1 MLSELRIRDYALIDD
16 IVIEFGPGLNIL
28 TGETGTGKSIII
40 GALSLVLGGRADPS
54 VVRTGADETTVE
66 ARFDEVGEPAGECTR
81 AGIDVSGNS
90 LILRRRAGR
99 TGRSSAWA
107 NESAV
112 TVGVL
117 RRVGDRLVDLHG
129 QHQHQ
134 LLLNPDRHLEIL
146 DAWAGLEPERDRF
159 AAAFDD
165 CEAARRELAALE
177 NELAERR
184 HRRDLTEFQ
193 LKELSGAHVEPGE
206 VDTLRTE
213 QERLASAE
221 QRSVLAREVREL
233 LSERE
238 GSISELL
245 AATAAR
251 LAALGRLDD
260 RMREHHE
267 TAVSAQARLDDLWR
281 EVVSYGEDIR
291 FSPDRL
297 DEVNARLFLIEKLE
311 KKYAAGADELAAL
324 EAKLRAELDS
334 VELDESRC
342 VELRRDIERRGAR
355 LLKDAAALSARR
367 RQAGGEL
374 AAKIL
379 PEFSALGLNQAE
391 LAVQVTHPEQPG
403 DSSLSRLGFDTVEFL
418 FSANPGE
425 GLKPLRKVASG
436 GELSRIMLALK
447 NILARMS
454 IVPTMVFDEV
464 DSGIGGR
471 VAEAVGRRLAR
482 LGRDRQVICITHL
495 PQIARHADRHYLI
508 SKSAR
513 RGRTRTGIR
522 RLDDEARVRELARM
536 NAGAEVTE
544 TGLAHARELLGRR
557 KRDV

>member
-16 IVIEFGPGLNIL
+16 LAIEFGPGLNIL

-54 VVRTGADETTVE
+54 VVRTGADDTTVE
-66 ARFDEVGEPAGECTR
+66 ARFEDVGKPADECAR
-81 AGIDVSGNS
+81 AGVDVSEDV

-112 TVGVL
+112 TVSVL

-134 LLLNPDRHLEIL
+134 LLLNPDQHLEIL
-146 DAWAGLEPERDRF
+146 DAWADLGAERDRF
-159 AAAFDD
+159 AGAFDD
-165 CEAARRELAALE
+165 CETRRRELAAVE
-177 NELAERR
+177 SELKERQ

-206 VDTLRTE
+206 IDALRTE
-213 QERLASAE
+213 QEQLASAE
-221 QRSVLAREVREL
+221 QRSTLARELREL
-233 LSERE
+233 LSDRE

-245 AATAAR
+245 AATTER
-251 LAALGRLDD
+251 LATLGRLDD
-260 RMREHHE
+260 RLKEKHT
-267 TAVSAQARLDDLWR
+267 TAVSVQAQLDDLWR
-281 EVVSYGEDIR
+281 DIVSYGEDIR
-291 FSPDRL
+291 FSPERL
-297 DEVNARLFLIEKLE
+297 DEVNARLFLIEKLA
-311 KKYAAGADELAAL
+311 KKYVVKADELPAL
-324 EAKLRAELDS
+324 EAQLRTELDS
-334 VELDESRC
+334 VELDEDRC
-342 VELRRDIERRGAR
+342 VGLRRDIERRSAR

-367 RQAGGEL
+367 RRAGDEL

-379 PEFSALGLNQAE
+379 PEFSALGLEHAE
-391 LAVQVTHPEQPG
+391 LAVQVTHPDRPG
-403 DSSLSRLGFDTVEFL
+403 DSDLTRLGFDTVEFL

-436 GELSRIMLALK
+436 GELSRIMLAIK
-447 NILARMS
+447 NILARAS

-471 VAEAVGRRLAR
+471 VAEAVGKRLAR

-495 PQIARHADRHYLI
+495 PQIARHADQHYLI
-508 SKSAR
+508 TKSAR

-522 RLDDEARVRELARM
+522 RLDDKARVQELARM
-536 NAGAEVTE
+536 SAGAEVTE

-557 KRDV
+557 KRDA